1 MKTRDERIRY
11 VIRHKDGYFI
21 DVAGNQ
27 TFDFMKVTKWSDEE
41 SLYDFLNHNSYA
53 PPSTKDY
60 SAQQVRITYE
70 LMEDDASEHISK
82 IN

>member
-1 MKTRDERIRY
+1 MKTRDERTKY

-53 PPSTKDY
+53 PPNPLDY
-60 SAQQVRITYE
+60 SAQRVHITYE
-70 LMEDDASEHISK
+70 LMEEEK
-82 IN
+82 